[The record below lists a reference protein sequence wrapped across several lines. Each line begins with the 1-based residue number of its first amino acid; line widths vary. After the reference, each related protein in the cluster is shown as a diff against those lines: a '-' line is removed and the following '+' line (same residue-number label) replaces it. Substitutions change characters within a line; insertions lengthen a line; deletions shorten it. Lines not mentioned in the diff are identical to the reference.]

1 MEDTPE
7 HVKKIQLELWLA
19 KTPGERILQYLKDNE
34 ELYKMWDAVKAQQ
47 QQKGDEKEAE
57 GEWPGKEQEHAICL
71 PATQS

>member
-57 GEWPGKEQEHAICL
+57 GE
-71 PATQS
+71 